1 MKTKLFKTLAA
12 TAMSVLAIACA
23 KEPVADNGQQAGVSF
38 EIENPVVISKAG
50 EGTTAT
56 QLYYQVFTADG
67 QLIAGLPAQSKPLS
81 SLKTTVTFQL
91 VKDQT
96 YKFIFWAQTP
106 TAGYYSFA
114 GTDDAKDIRTVTANY
129 EGKAANDENF
139 DAFFATESFKVT
151 GPVTKTV
158 TLKRPFAQINIGT
171 KDQLKADDAPA
182 QAIDFTGAKSSVTV
196 KGVPTVFSP
205 LAATPETMLTV
216 PATVTFASAAIPTG
230 LLKVNETDYN
240 YLAMNYVFAPAE
252 GTVCDLSAE
261 IALTGR
267 EPIQLSSPTTP
278 IKRNWRTNILGSLL
292 TSGVDF
298 NVVVDPEF
306 EGKED
311 IHPIIVDGVAYKTLD
326 AAVAAVRVGV
336 QTIIQLNQD
345 MSGNGVKAQ
354 DGQDVIIDLGGHT
367 FDVDGELVGST
378 GTETNGFQL
387 LKGSKVTF
395 RNGTIKSKKAKLLI
409 QNYSDL
415 TLEDVT
421 LDATGGVAQYVLS
434 NNHGQV
440 NVLGTSS
447 ILAPEGQH
455 AFDVYYW
462 PPAYKDGV
470 NVYVNTTGTIR
481 GAIEYA
487 KTSDA
492 TEEAAEM
499 YASLVIDNAV
509 LENSKFKTSFANP
522 NVKVARSVF
531 ADETAAAAWIPTGY
545 NLVTVG
551 DYYIVTSADVTPVAS
566 NEGLNTAFNE
576 AANAGKEITV
586 NLSEG
591 TFNWPDSKD
600 GNNVKFPKTIN
611 VVGTSKEDCFVKF
624 SAGSYPE
631 DSDVI
636 FENVTIDNA
645 VGCAYNEGSLAQ
657 MVRVKDVTVKNC
669 IIKNQFRILAKG
681 IVNIKNCQFIN
692 TNSSGFDGYCLNYYG
707 YDGSTVNVENC
718 TFDTVQKAIVI
729 YSEGHVT
736 NYTLNVKDCK
746 FTASDSSTDKAAVQM
761 HTEYGIHGNV
771 TINNCT
777 ATGFKA
783 NTLSPEGLW
792 WEGKNNVTPK
802 VPTKN
807 FTIKVGGTTV
817 QTAE

>member
-1 MKTKLFKTLAA
+1 MKRINYIFAA
-12 TAMSVLAIACA
+12 ALAILACGCNKEQVTEAVPDGAEVGVTFTAELPGMQTKAIGDGLTA
-23 KEPVADNGQQAGVSF
+23 KNLIVEVYEDETGAAGTH
-38 EIENPVVISKAG
+38 IAALHQ
-50 EGTTAT
+50 TAT
-56 QLYYQVFTADG
+56 FTA
-67 QLIAGLPAQSKPLS
+67 
-81 SLKTTVTFQL
+81 LKADVKFSL
-91 VKDQT
+91 VKGKT
-96 YKFIFWAQTP
+96 YHFIFWAQADNAPYTLDAAAK
-106 TAGYYSFA
+106 TVAINYAG
-114 GTDDAKDIRTVTANY
+114 
-129 EGKAANDENF
+129 EANDESR
-139 DAFFATESFKVT
+139 DAFYAVKTLKVQGPATE
-151 GPVTKTV
+151 PVQ
-158 TLKRPFAQINIGT
+158 LKRPFAQVNFGT
-171 KDQLKADDAPA
+171 ADFDEAVA
-182 QAIDFTGAKSSVTV
+182 GGVEVTKSAFTATD
-196 KGVPTVFSP
+196 
-205 LAATPETMLTV
+205 AATSLDLFAGEGVGSTDITYTEKELPTETLT
-216 PATVTFASAAIPTG
+216 
-230 LLKVNETDYN
+230 LKDGTTYK
-240 YLAMNYVFAPAE
+240 YMAMNYFVPTGKFAESHVSNVKAQFVSASH
-252 GTVCDLSAE
+252 TVE
-261 IALTGR
+261 I
-267 EPIQLSSPTTP
+267 SSPSTP
-278 IKRNWRTNILGSLL
+278 VQSNWRTNIVGKLL
-292 TSGVDF
+292 TDQVVF
-298 NVVVDPEF
+298 NVEIVPAFEDETTIDIENITTAADLRTALANGHSAKLAADIEISKGLVVPSGKNVVLNLGGKTIKATAASVVAITVYGDLEITGAGTVNGG
-306 EGKED
+306 EGGDNQAINVQPGAKLV
-311 IHPIIVDGVAYKTLD
+311 IRDGSFTVGGD
-326 AAVAAVRVGV
+326 ANGLGNSCIENRGGEIEIYGGTFRATTPYNGRYYVLN
-336 QTIIQLNQD
+336 QLNSVPGTFKVYGGKFENYD
-345 MSGNGVKAQ
+345 PAQ
-354 DGQDVIIDLGGHT
+354 GDDYLGGN
-367 FDVDGELVGST
+367 FVAEGYKST
-378 GTETNGFQL
+378 
-387 LKGSKVTF
+387 K
-395 RNGTIKSKKAKLLI
+395 
-409 QNYSDL
+409 
-415 TLEDVT
+415 
-421 LDATGGVAQYVLS
+421 
-434 NNHGQV
+434 
-440 NVLGTSS
+440 
-447 ILAPEGQH
+447 
-455 AFDVYYW
+455 
-462 PPAYKDGV
+462 
-470 NVYVNTTGTIR
+470 
-481 GAIEYA
+481 
-487 KTSDA
+487 
-492 TEEAAEM
+492 
-499 YASLVIDNAV
+499 
-509 LENSKFKTSFANP
+509 
-522 NVKVARSVF
+522 
-531 ADETAAAAWIPTGY
+531 
-545 NLVTVG
+545 VG
-551 DYYIVTSADVTPVAS
+551 DYYVVTKEDLTPVVS

-600 GNNVKFPKTIN
+600 CNNVKFPKTIN